1 MLPMLSLT
9 FSTIDRSGRFPD
21 RARRFV
27 AVTFTANCLLAFAG
41 ACGLLALQGAA
52 VVVADEPP
60 RIVAHRGL
68 LLHAPENTLPNFRA
82 CLALS
87 LGFEFDVERTKDD
100 ALVCIHDASVDR
112 TTDGSGLV
120 ADVTL
125 DQLRKLDAGGWFD
138 PRFAGA
144 RVPTIDE
151 VFALI
156 AQDRDRPVLIAVDLK
171 AAGVEEGVVRSA
183 VKHRVLDRLLF
194 IGRTISDPEVRK
206 RLKGASPQA
215 QVAIVANDA
224 AEFPAAAS
232 ATDADWVYFR
242 YLPTRG
248 EVDTV
253 HRAGKRAFI
262 AGVTVSGNVPDHWRV
277 AIDAGID
284 AILTD
289 YPLELASLL
298 RENSR

>member
-1 MLPMLSLT
+1 MLPLT
-9 FSTIDRSGRFPD
+9 FSTIDRSFCFRD
-21 RARRFV
+21 RPRRFV
-27 AVTFTANCLLAFAG
+27 SVTLTAKYLVAFAF
-41 ACGLLALQGAA
+41 AFGLLAWQGAA

-82 CLALS
+82 CLALA

-120 ADVTL
+120 ADLTL

-151 VFALI
+151 LFALV
-156 AQDRDRPVLIAVDLK
+156 AQDRDRTVLIAVDLK

-194 IGRTISDPEVRK
+194 IGRTISDAEVRK
-206 RLKGASPQA
+206 RLKGASPQT

-298 RENSR
+298 REKGR

>member
-1 MLPMLSLT
+1 MIPMQSLT
-9 FSTIDRSGRFPD
+9 FSTPDGSGRS
-21 RARRFV
+21 RGLARRSV
-27 AVTFTANCLLAFAG
+27 AVTLTAYCHLAVAFAL
-41 ACGLLALQGAA
+41 GLLVTQDAA
-52 VVVADEPP
+52 IVVADQPP

-87 LGFEFDVERTKDD
+87 LGFEFDVGRTKDGE
-100 ALVCIHDASVDR
+100 LVCIHDASVDR
-112 TTDGSGLV
+112 TTDGSGSV
-120 ADVTL
+120 ADLTL

-183 VKHRVLDRLLF
+183 LTHRVVDRLLF
-194 IGRTISDPEVRK
+194 IGRTISDAEVRK

-215 QVAIVANDA
+215 QVAIVANEA
-224 AEFPAAAS
+224 AEFPVAAS

-242 YLPTRG
+242 YLPTRA
-248 EVDTV
+248 EVDTA
-253 HRAGKRAFI
+253 HREGKRAFI
-262 AGVTVSGNVPDHWRV
+262 AGVTVSGNVPDNWQV

>member
-9 FSTIDRSGRFPD
+9 FSTPHRSDRLPHF
-21 RARRFV
+21 ARRRV
-27 AVTFTANCLLAFAG
+27 AVTLTAHRFLMFAAAFGVLL
-41 ACGLLALQGAA
+41 LQGAA

-112 TTDGSGLV
+112 TTDGSGMV

-125 DQLRKLDAGGWFD
+125 DQLRKLDAGRWFD

-206 RLKGASPQA
+206 RLKGASPRA
-215 QVAIVANDA
+215 QVAIVANDT
-224 AEFPAAAS
+224 AEFPAAVS

-253 HRAGKRAFI
+253 HRVGKRAFI

-298 RENSR
+298 RGLR

>member
-1 MLPMLSLT
+1 VTLT
-9 FSTIDRSGRFPD
+9 
-21 RARRFV
+21 AKYLV
-27 AVTFTANCLLAFAG
+27 AFAF
-41 ACGLLALQGAA
+41 AFGLLAWQGAA

-87 LGFEFDVERTKDD
+87 LGFEFDVERTKDN

-112 TTDGSGLV
+112 TTDGTGMV

-125 DQLRKLDAGGWFD
+125 DQLRKLDAGRWFD

-156 AQDRDRPVLIAVDLK
+156 AQNRDRPVLIAVDLK

-206 RLKGASPQA
+206 RLKGASAQA

-242 YLPTRG
+242 YLPTRA

-262 AGVTVSGNVPDHWRV
+262 AGVTVSGNVPGHWRV

-298 RENSR
+298 RGLR